1 MVVVMG
7 LVGSVT
13 TVISYQKCSALTTMW
28 IQRRL
33 AETLELGRKLSNL
46 LALERMAPA

>member
-33 AETLELGRKLSNL
+33 VETPELGSKLSK
-46 LALERMAPA
+46 LAAPERMARA